1 MSFKGVDTFFDVL
14 SIVKD
19 PEKYSKLISQLQDE
33 TKQYTEAVEAV
44 VAISEVSDYTRN
56 IRENDT
62 KAKQALIEAQQT
74 AFSTIQEAKDQAKAI
89 KDKAKEIQKKAD
101 DFASSLLEKEQQLKD
116 FEKSLSAQERTLSN
130 LTTEANKVIAENKV
144 IKEDLEDRKAKLM
157 AAIG

>member
-101 DFASSLLEKEQQLKD
+101 DFASSLLEKESALVSRETKISER
-116 FEKSLSAQERTLSN
+116 EKE
-130 LTTEANKVIAENKV
+130 LTKLVNEANIMIIENTKL
-144 IKEDLEDRKAKLM
+144 KQDLEDRKAKLM

>member
-44 VAISEVSDYTRN
+44 VAISEVSDYTRT
-56 IRENDT
+56 IREKSAQIDST
-62 KAKQALIEAQQT
+62 LKETYVEAEKIISSAKA
-74 AFSTIQEAKDQAKAI
+74 EAKTI
-89 KDKAKEIQKKAD
+89 RDKAKEIQKKAD
-101 DFASSLLEKEQQLKD
+101 DFSSSLLEKESALVSRETKISER
-116 FEKSLSAQERTLSN
+116 EKE
-130 LTTEANKVIAENKV
+130 LTKLVNEANIMIIENTKL
-144 IKEDLEDRKAKLM
+144 KQDLEDRKAKLM